1 MESLV
6 EKPEAVVKLYDK
18 EAGSWKFVR
27 KNKRPDELLK
37 PIERMLQK
45 LGLSRN
51 EVKVYIHLA
60 RTGEQ
65 KASEISEA
73 VSIHR
78 TETYRILRGLEKRG
92 LVLSVFEKPLKF
104 IATPFEKAMDVLVGA
119 EKLKLE
125 RLERRTRKLVDIWLS
140 LPKLERDPKRKEV
153 FQILEGKE
161 PINMKAN
168 ELLDK
173 TEKEIY
179 VHASEN
185 DLAWLYHS
193 GFMEKLEEYSE
204 KKLDVRLL
212 TNRSRKSCFFLE
224 KMNLNN
230 LEHCFSDLEGIPS
243 FIVSGRE
250 QILLWVKNG
259 GENREVAALWTN
271 YEAFHKTLQ
280 TFFLELWNSKTC

>member
-6 EKPEAVVKLYDK
+6 EKPKTVVKLYDK
-18 EAGSWKFVR
+18 DAGSWKFVR
-27 KNKRPDELLK
+27 KDKRPAELLK
-37 PIERMLQK
+37 PVENMLQK
-45 LGLSRN
+45 LGLSKN
-51 EVKVYIHLA
+51 EVKVYIYLA

-78 TETYRILRGLEKRG
+78 TETYRILRSLEKRG

-104 IATPFEKAMDVLVGA
+104 IATPFEKAMAVLVGA

-125 RLERRTRKLVDIWLS
+125 HLERKTRKMVDIWLS
-140 LPKLERDPKRKEV
+140 LPAPERAPRRKEV

-161 PINMKAN
+161 QINLKAN

-179 VHASEN
+179 VYASET

-204 KKLDVRLL
+204 KKLDTRLL
-212 TNRSRKSCFFLE
+212 TDHSRKSCFFLE
-224 KMNLNN
+224 K
-230 LEHCFSDLEGIPS
+230 
-243 FIVSGRE
+243 
-250 QILLWVKNG
+250 
-259 GENREVAALWTN
+259 
-271 YEAFHKTLQ
+271 
-280 TFFLELWNSKTC
+280 